1 MFRRYGL
8 SLIKKQ
14 TNLIFIFFNKTK
26 KVLIMASTLIAN
38 SKVVGSDLEV
48 TLTNGQ
54 SYTYAGAAGEKSK
67 LDEASSKGNYFVT
80 NIKPKY
86 AHSKS

>member
-1 MFRRYGL
+1 MVYL
-8 SLIKKQ
+8 SPK
-14 TNLIFIFFNKTK
+14 NKPTLFLYFLTKPK

>member
-1 MFRRYGL
+1 
-8 SLIKKQ
+8 
-14 TNLIFIFFNKTK
+14 
-26 KVLIMASTLIAN
+26 MASTLIAN

-86 AHSKS
+86 AHTKS